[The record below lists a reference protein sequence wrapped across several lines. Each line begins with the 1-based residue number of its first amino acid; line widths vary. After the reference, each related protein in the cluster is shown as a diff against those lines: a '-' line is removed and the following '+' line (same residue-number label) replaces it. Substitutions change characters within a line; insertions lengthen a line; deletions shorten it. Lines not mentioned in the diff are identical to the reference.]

1 MLALTHLS
9 SRYFAPVI
17 EKEARDVFEATIV
30 PRDFD
35 VIEVPYG
42 ERGEPV
48 AMSLREHR
56 ERTRPTRC

>member
-1 MLALTHLS
+1 
-9 SRYFAPVI
+9 VI
-17 EKEARDVFEATIV
+17 EKEARAVFEPTVV

-35 VIEVPYG
+35 VIEVPYR

-48 AMSLREHR
+48 AMGLREHR